1 MTPVRA
7 AVAAVWMYEGLWCK
21 VLGMDADHRSIVA
34 GVPGLPTSRV
44 TAALIGL
51 GAVETAVG
59 AWVITGAQARL
70 AAWVQTGLL
79 VAVNAG
85 GLAFAGDRIARP
97 GRMLA
102 QNAVLLAAAWSLAQR
117 QGRRPTRG

>member
-1 MTPVRA
+1 MTAVRT
-7 AVAAVWMYEGLWCK
+7 AVAAVWVYEGLWCK
-21 VLGMDADHRSIVA
+21 VLGMDAGHRSIVA
-34 GVPGLPTSRV
+34 DVPGLPTSRV
-44 TAALIGL
+44 TAALIGI

-59 AWVITGAQARL
+59 AWVMTGVQARL

-102 QNAVLLAAAWSLAQR
+102 QNAVLLAAAWSLTR
-117 QGRRPTRG
+117 PPRRRSSRG